1 MVINIAASVDFNE
14 RICDALQI
22 NYFGCLRMME
32 LASQCENL
40 SIFTHVSTCYVN
52 CEKLGFIKEQ
62 IYDIPE
68 DSEEI
73 VGKLMKMTPEE

>member
-1 MVINIAASVDFNE
+1 
-14 RICDALQI
+14 
-22 NYFGCLRMME
+22 MMD
-32 LASQCENL
+32 LASQCKNL
-40 SIFTHVSTCYVN
+40 SIYTHVSTCYVN

-73 VGKLMKMTPEE
+73 IANIMKMTPEE